1 MRHIQPFNLTQDII
15 DEETIEEDFAYRLE
29 GGSVII
35 KDEFWIISMTE
46 NYRGESYEWFMI
58 VLLIV

>member
-1 MRHIQPFNLTQDII
+1 MLINEKHETKAVE
-15 DEETIEEDFAYRLE
+15 EETIEEDFAYRLE